1 MQEILAGCKS
11 AETHSAGLAVCV
23 CVCVCVCEHVSLLS
37 L

>member
-23 CVCVCVCEHVSLLS
+23 CVCVCEHVSLLS